1 MSHRILLFVLAMAA
15 TTTVIAQNTDNV
27 TEPQKYKGCQTL
39 TEFDSTN
46 VFMEESGL
54 SLIYGHKR
62 IHMLDYAGCSANSV
76 VKMDYDPLSAYVE
89 IQKVLVHRYYSG
101 KTDTIVANG
110 KGTVYD
116 YIAPAR
122 LI

>member
-1 MSHRILLFVLAMAA
+1 MSHKLSLLFLAM
-15 TTTVIAQNTDNV
+15 TVMMSAIAQNADNV

-39 TEFDSTN
+39 TEFDSTT

-54 SLIYGHKR
+54 SLVYGHKR

-101 KTDTIVANG
+101 KTDTINAKAEVSNNNT
-110 KGTVYD
+110 K
-116 YIAPAR
+116 R
-122 LI
+122 